1 MRVLVA
7 DDHSLFRDGLVSLL
21 DAAGFTVIGQ
31 VGDGQAAVE
40 QAVGLRPDLVL
51 LDLHMPIMNGLE
63 ALCQIRQKLP
73 EAQIVMLTVSD
84 DENNLIE
91 AIKSGADGYLLKH
104 LSSQAFIK
112 ALEGL
117 QRGEAAITRSATT
130 KVMKSLAEIS
140 VQKSTQKSSVT
151 LSERE
156 IEILR
161 LVAEGYSNQDVSRKI
176 SLSENT
182 VKYHIK
188 NILQKLNAHNRIEAV
203 TIAMRKGWLETNT
216 PPK

>member
-1 MRVLVA
+1 MRVLIA

-31 VGDGQAAVE
+31 AGDGQSAVE
-40 QAVGLRPDLVL
+40 QAATLRPELVL
-51 LDLHMPIMNGLE
+51 LDLHMPVMNGLE
-63 ALCQIRQKLP
+63 ALRKIRQELP

-91 AIKSGADGYLLKH
+91 AIKSGANGYLLKY
-104 LSSQAFIK
+104 LSSKAFIE
-112 ALEGL
+112 ALKGL
-117 QRGEAAITRSATT
+117 QLGEAAISRSATT
-130 KVMKSLAEIS
+130 KVIKSLTEIS
-140 VQKSTQKSSVT
+140 DQKSTQKSSVT

-161 LVAEGYSNQDVSRKI
+161 LVAEGHSNQDVSRKV

-203 TIAMRKGWLETNT
+203 TIAIRKGWLEINT

>member
-40 QAVGLRPDLVL
+40 HAVNLRPDLVL
-51 LDLHMPIMNGLE
+51 LDLHMPVMNGLE
-63 ALCQIRQKLP
+63 ALRQIRQKLP
-73 EAQIVMLTVSD
+73 DIQIVMLTVSD
-84 DENNLIE
+84 DENNLLE
-91 AIKSGADGYLLKH
+91 AIKSGANGYLLKQ
-104 LSSQAFIK
+104 LNSQAFIK

-130 KVMKSLAEIS
+130 KVMRSLAELS
-140 VQKSTQKSSVT
+140 AQKSPQKSAIT

-161 LVAEGYSNQDVSRKI
+161 LVAEGLSNQDISKKV

-188 NILQKLNAHNRIEAV
+188 NILQKLNAHNRIEAA
-203 TIAMRKGWLETNT
+203 TIARRKGWLEADI